1 MAAERARVSELSSK
15 LAEAERHR
23 LRVAELESQLAG
35 ERQKGAEIVSRLNE
49 LERAAVKLQETEV
62 LLATERDRNGLLVRR
77 VTETEQAADNATK
90 RFEDMARKLG
100 EIAGLA
106 SQLGNGKG
114 RS

>member
-1 MAAERARVSELSSK
+1 MEKAA
-15 LAEAERHR
+15 
-23 LRVAELESQLAG
+23 
-35 ERQKGAEIVSRLNE
+35 SR
-49 LERAAVKLQETEV
+49 LQETEV
-62 LLATERDRNGLLVRR
+62 LLATERDRNGLLTRR
-77 VTETEQAADNATK
+77 ISEAEQIAEGATK